1 MSGAAA
7 LALLALLLAGASPA
21 PAVPALRVCADPN
34 NLPFSNARGEG
45 LENRLAAVLAEALG
59 ARVEYTWWAQRR
71 GAVRHTLGARTCDVM
86 LGVPVGWDPVLTTRP
101 YYRSTYV
108 FVWRRDRALDLR
120 SLDDP
125 RLRWLRVGVQLVG
138 DDGVNTPPAYALARR
153 GIVDNVR
160 GFPVYGDYAARDP
173 GAEILRAVSRGDVDL
188 AVVWGPLAGYF
199 AGRLEPPLDWAAV
212 APPTEAPGLQFTFAI
227 AAGVR
232 RDDAALRDR
241 LQEALDRRAPAV
253 QALLDAYAVPRVAR
267 PAP

>member
-1 MSGAAA
+1 
-7 LALLALLLAGASPA
+7 
-21 PAVPALRVCADPN
+21 
-34 NLPFSNARGEG
+34 
-45 LENRLAAVLAEALG
+45 
-59 ARVEYTWWAQRR
+59 
-71 GAVRHTLGARTCDVM
+71 
-86 LGVPVGWDPVLTTRP
+86 
-101 YYRSTYV
+101 
-108 FVWRRDRALDLR
+108 
-120 SLDDP
+120 
-125 RLRWLRVGVQLVG
+125 
-138 DDGVNTPPAYALARR
+138 
-153 GIVDNVR
+153 
-160 GFPVYGDYAARDP
+160 
-173 GAEILRAVSRGDVDL
+173 VSRGDVDL